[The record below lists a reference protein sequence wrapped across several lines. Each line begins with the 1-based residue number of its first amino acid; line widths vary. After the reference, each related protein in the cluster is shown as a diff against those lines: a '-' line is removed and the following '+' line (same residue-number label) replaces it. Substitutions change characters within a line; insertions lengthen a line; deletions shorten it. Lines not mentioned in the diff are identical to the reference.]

1 MGRSAELTG
10 RSKWDCKL
18 YSADTPSLIEGVDN
32 GFVVFNYQGKQ
43 GIEIRKAI
51 QVEDVQWVMQRLGK
65 LSDAQ
70 IDGALRASGATPD
83 EVACFGKAFRSR
95 LNQLRMVAGQKLSDD
110 AATTR
115 TRREIRTTVPKPA
128 QD

>member
-1 MGRSAELTG
+1 MA
-10 RSKWDCKL
+10 
-18 YSADTPSLIEGVDN
+18 N
-32 GFVVFNYQGKQ
+32 G
-43 GIEIRKAI
+43 AT
-51 QVEDVQWVMQRLGK
+51 GK

-70 IDGALRASGATPD
+70 IDAALRASGATPD

-110 AATTR
+110 PATTR